1 MYYAIGDSINLRR
14 KYKMADTKRFLSVN
28 IDVFNA
34 KYVKEMIELFKIFS
48 EDERIPEDVR
58 GSFVVSMLDIVER
71 HKEEVEKLK
80 SDGIILRS

>member
-1 MYYAIGDSINLRR
+1 L
-14 KYKMADTKRFLSVN
+14 ADTKSFLSVN
-28 IDVFNA
+28 IDVFNS

>member
-1 MYYAIGDSINLRR
+1 
-14 KYKMADTKRFLSVN
+14 MADTKRFLSVN

-34 KYVKEMIELFKIFS
+34 KYVEEMIELFKIFS

>member
-1 MYYAIGDSINLRR
+1 
-14 KYKMADTKRFLSVN
+14 MADTKRFLSVN

>member
-1 MYYAIGDSINLRR
+1 
-14 KYKMADTKRFLSVN
+14 MADTKSFLSVN

-34 KYVKEMIELFKIFS
+34 SYVKEMIELFKIFS

>member
-1 MYYAIGDSINLRR
+1 MN
-14 KYKMADTKRFLSVN
+14 TKSFLSLNVN
-28 IDVFNA
+28 CFNA
-34 KYVKEMIELFKIFS
+34 SYVKEMIELFKMFA
-48 EDERIPEDVR
+48 EDERIPEEVR

>member
-1 MYYAIGDSINLRR
+1 
-14 KYKMADTKRFLSVN
+14 
-28 IDVFNA
+28 
-34 KYVKEMIELFKIFS
+34 MIELFKMFA

>member
-1 MYYAIGDSINLRR
+1 MN
-14 KYKMADTKRFLSVN
+14 TKSFLSLNVN
-28 IDVFNA
+28 CFNA
-34 KYVKEMIELFKIFS
+34 SYVKEMIELFKMFA

>member
-1 MYYAIGDSINLRR
+1 
-14 KYKMADTKRFLSVN
+14 MADTKSFLSIN

-34 KYVKEMIELFKIFS
+34 KYVKEMIELFKIFAD
-48 EDERIPEDVR
+48 DERIQEDVR

>member
-1 MYYAIGDSINLRR
+1 
-14 KYKMADTKRFLSVN
+14 MADTKRFLSVN
-28 IDVFNA
+28 IDVFNTSYA
-34 KYVKEMIELFKIFS
+34 KEMIELFKIFA

-58 GSFVVSMLDIVER
+58 GSFVASMLDICER

>member
-1 MYYAIGDSINLRR
+1 
-14 KYKMADTKRFLSVN
+14 MADTKSFLSVN
-28 IDVFNA
+28 IDVFNS